1 MDKHPKSEEVKTAA
15 QVAWERAKRV
25 GKSSPAD
32 GPSGHGKAA
41 AKHAAETSQ
50 PGAGSPETVGAEPGP
65 SADAGP
71 GAQAPA
77 GTGTGVGEAP
87 DYLGDLQRLQA
98 EFENY
103 KKRMVREQTNF
114 LQIANK
120 DLVEKL
126 LPVIDDLDRAVAV
139 SEESKD
145 FDKLAEGVHLI
156 RSRLMKVLEA
166 QGLEVIEPHGT
177 EFDPVHSEAVMQV
190 ESDEHDEHTVLEVL
204 QKGFRLK
211 GRLIRPAMVKVS
223 GKSK

>member
-15 QVAWERAKRV
+15 EVAWEKAKEA
-25 GKSSPAD
+25 GKSGPAD
-32 GPSGHGKAA
+32 GPAGHKKHA
-41 AKHAAETSQ
+41 AKHAAE
-50 PGAGSPETVGAEPGP
+50 P
-65 SADAGP
+65 SKP
-71 GAQAPA
+71 
-77 GTGTGVGEAP
+77 P

-139 SEESKD
+139 SEETKD
-145 FDKLAEGVHLI
+145 FDKLAEGVRLI

-177 EFDPVHSEAVMQV
+177 EFDPTHSEAVMQV

-204 QKGFRLK
+204 QRGYRLR

-223 GKSK
+223 SKSG